1 MRAQEF
7 LRSLLGVLDAIEGDE
22 QKQPPVVINI
32 NGGEVSQDAQQA
44 APSADDD
51 EQISSDT
58 GDMIPPLQQEIE
70 MMKKIAGLSN
80 AYDDAAGVSQPKPE
94 LSNGEKMV
102 VMKNISQSPVG

>member
-7 LRSLLGVLDAIEGDE
+7 LRSLLGVLDAIENDE

-44 APSADDD
+44 APSADD

>member
-7 LRSLLGVLDAIEGDE
+7 LRSLLSVLDAIESDE

-32 NGGEVSQDAQQA
+32 NGGEVAQ
-44 APSADDD
+44 SAQPEKTGDD

-70 MMKKIAGLSN
+70 MMKKIAGLTN
-80 AYDDAAGVSQPKPE
+80 AYDDAAGVEQPSKD

-102 VMKNISQSPVG
+102 VMKNISQTPMG

>member
-32 NGGEVSQDAQQA
+32 NGGEVAQGA
-44 APSADDD
+44 APEQPADD